1 MSEFQRPEPLD
12 VKCTSADCENELHC
26 FKQLKKMREDQR
38 GKCRYCG
45 ADLVDW
51 NRLHVRDFGDVAYT
65 FEALKNEMIRH
76 HFFHQVIDGK
86 AVRHA
91 QRKGRILLKEAARHR
106 LAKYLALADPARDGR
121 QTPFE
126 GNTIFYAQHAT
137 ATCCRTCLEY
147 WHNIAKGRELTAEE
161 RAYCAALVD
170 CFLDERLPWLADG
183 QTRVP
188 NTRRGSHIRGGRR
201 ERIGPWDGAARAR

>member
-1 MSEFQRPEPLD
+1 MSGFEKPPPLN
-12 VKCTSADCENELHC
+12 VRCTSADCENELHC
-26 FKQLKKMREDQR
+26 FKQLHRMTDEQR

-51 NRLHVRDFGDVAYT
+51 DRVHVRDFSDVAYT
-65 FEALKNEMIRH
+65 FAALKNEMIRH
-76 HFFHQVIDGK
+76 HFFHNEIDER

-91 QRKGRILLKEAARHR
+91 QRKGRNRLKEAARHR
-106 LAKYLALADPARDGR
+106 LAKYLAPANPARDGR

-126 GNTIFYAQHAT
+126 GNAIFYAQHAT

-147 WHNIAKGRELTAEE
+147 WHDIPKGRELTTNE

-170 CFLDERLPWLADG
+170 CYLDERLPDLRDEPIKVPSVR
-183 QTRVP
+183 RVP
-188 NTRRGSHIRGGRR
+188 ETVTRRA
-201 ERIGPWDGAARAR
+201 GA

>member
-1 MSEFQRPEPLD
+1 MLEFRKPPRLNI
-12 VKCTSADCENELHC
+12 KCTSADCEHDLHC
-26 FKQLKKMREDQR
+26 FKQLKKMTEEQR

-51 NRLHVRDFGDVAYT
+51 DRLHVRDFSDVAYT
-65 FEALKNEMIRH
+65 FAALKNEMIRH
-76 HFFHQVIDGK
+76 CFFHSVIDEK

-91 QRKGRILLKEAARHR
+91 QRKGRIELKEAARHR
-106 LAKYLALADPARDGR
+106 LAKYLAPAEPARDGR

-126 GNTIFYAQHAT
+126 GNAIFYAQHAT

-147 WHNIAKGRELTAEE
+147 WHNIPKGRTLNAEE

-170 CFLDERLPWLADG
+170 CFLDERMPELAD
-183 QTRVP
+183 TPIKVP
-188 NTRRGSHIRGGRR
+188 NERRAPA
-201 ERIGPWDGAARAR
+201 IGVAGAWA

>member
-1 MSEFQRPEPLD
+1 MAEFKKPAPLD

-26 FKQLKKMREDQR
+26 FKQLKKMTDHQR
-38 GKCRYCG
+38 GKCRYCE

-51 NRLHVRDFGDVAYT
+51 DRVDVRDFGDVAYT
-65 FEALKNEMIRH
+65 FEALKHEMIRH
-76 HFFHQVIDGK
+76 HFFHREIDER

-91 QRKGRILLKEAARHR
+91 QRKGRIQLKQAARHR
-106 LAKYLALADPARDGR
+106 LAKYLVPAEPVRDGR

-126 GNTIFYAQHAT
+126 GNAIFYAQHAT

-147 WHNIAKGRELTAEE
+147 WHNIPKGRALTAEE

-170 CFLDERLPWLADG
+170 CFLDERLSDLADKPI
-183 QTRVP
+183 RVP
-188 NTRRGSHIRGGRR
+188 NIRRAARN
-201 ERIGPWDGAARAR
+201 GAAGARP